1 MFKRYYKFNVRT
13 KDIHAQYLIRNKC
26 ITLKK
31 RTFFLV
37 IGFELTIRHRKNY
50 NYFIQN
56 VFEIKNY

>member
-31 RTFFLV
+31 RTFFWSLD
-37 IGFELTIRHRKNY
+37 LN
-50 NYFIQN
+50 
-56 VFEIKNY
+56 